1 MNDNPH
7 KAIQFLIDTAPLYS
21 KAKATRMY
29 LEEFRKS
36 RKAQLMSQAGTEVL
50 GKQETYAYAHA
61 DYIQILEGIREAVE
75 LEERYRWLM
84 TAAQTRI
91 EVYRTEQYSAR
102 HEIKNPHTTTHLG
115 FTLMS
120 FYTVLARHTDQ
131 GFPYCTNNQVSS

>member
-1 MNDNPH
+1 MSDNNPH
-7 KAIQFLIDTAPLYS
+7 KAVQFLIDTAPLYS

-36 RKAQLMSQAGTEVL
+36 RKAQLMCQAGTEVL
-50 GKQETYAYAHA
+50 GKQETYAYAHP
-61 DYIQILEGIREAVE
+61 DYIEILEGIREAVE

-102 HEIKNPHTTTHLG
+102 HEIKNT
-115 FTLMS
+115 
-120 FYTVLARHTDQ
+120 Q
-131 GFPYCTNNQVSS
+131 